1 MLFHVTHRSEQRKL
15 MKSMHSTFENASMS
29 LSKAELK
36 WLTDFYHLTGIILKL
51 PILDLKKV
59 SVE

>member
-1 MLFHVTHRSEQRKL
+1 